1 MTLLLA
7 DLSLS
12 QEKFRDLFP
21 LDAGQAVVAGGKRPG
36 QTAGMARYT
45 VLAGK
50 KGREHVIELG
60 YGTVPER
67 ISQAEEY
74 PLLLPKLD
82 SQLGRF
88 NIDGNTNNVLILK
101 FLEVDGHKLVLQRFR
116 NFNAP
121 CEMGTAPGRPTE
133 RLALAVLEIA
143 HIRVREIIEN
153 KINVKQEPQVFINL
167 IHHAIEMRA
176 GHILRVAR

>member
-1 MTLLLA
+1 MTLLPA
-7 DLSLS
+7 DLTLS
-12 QEKFRDLFP
+12 QEKFNELFP
-21 LDAGQAVVAGGKRPG
+21 LTLGKVEIAGGKRAG

-67 ISQAEEY
+67 DRKKQDY

-82 SQLGRF
+82 SELGRF
-88 NIDGNTNNVLILK
+88 NIDGNTNNILILK
-101 FLEVDGHKLVLQRFR
+101 FRENRDKKLVLESLR

-121 CEMGTAPGRPTE
+121 RAIEAGPGHNE
-133 RLALAVLEIA
+133 RLAVAVMEIA
-143 HIRVREIIEN
+143 QLRIRDILEN
-153 KINVKQEPQVFINL
+153 KINVQQEPQALISL

-176 GHILRVAR
+176 GHMFRQHQG

>member
-1 MTLLLA
+1 MTLLLT

-12 QEKFRDLFP
+12 QEKFHELFP
-21 LDAGQAVVAGGKRPG
+21 LDPGQVVVAGGKRPG

-50 KGREHVIELG
+50 KGGEHVVELG

-67 ISQAEEY
+67 APESEY

-82 SQLGRF
+82 AQLGRF
-88 NIDGNTNNVLILK
+88 NIDGNTNNLLIVK
-101 FLEVDGHKLVLQRFR
+101 FLEEDGHKLTLQRFR

-143 HIRVREIIEN
+143 HLRVREIMEN
-153 KINVKQEPQVFINL
+153 KINVKQEPETFIRL

-176 GHILRVAR
+176 GHVLRQRA

>member
-1 MTLLLA
+1 MTLLLT

-12 QEKFRDLFP
+12 QQKFHELFP
-21 LDAGQAVVAGGKRPG
+21 LEPGRVAVAGGQREG
-36 QTAGMARYT
+36 QTAGMARYN

-50 KGREHVIELG
+50 KGREHIVELG

-67 ISQAEEY
+67 AGESEY

-82 SQLGRF
+82 AQLGHF
-88 NIDGNTNNVLILK
+88 NIDGNTNNVLIIK
-101 FLEVDGHKLVLQRFR
+101 FLEEHGHKLTLQRFR

-133 RLALAVLEIA
+133 RLALAMLEIA
-143 HIRVREIIEN
+143 HLRVREIIEN
-153 KINVKQEPQVFINL
+153 KINVKQDPQTFINL

-176 GHILRVAR
+176 GHMLRRAG